1 MLCTQTSCLTTALPD
16 PAPASARPPLQTFTS
31 YEYMPSEYDRKTI
44 ISKFERLKNKLQQVT
59 PAEFVV
65 KAPPLGPRGAPAFS
79 EFEYDLDPF
88 SVSVWSL
95 GYAVARGKSAKGW
108 HDRQKR
114 PAVG

>member
-1 MLCTQTSCLTTALPD
+1 
-16 PAPASARPPLQTFTS
+16 
-31 YEYMPSEYDRKTI
+31 MPSEYDRKTI

-88 SVSVWSL
+88 SVSVWL
-95 GYAVARGKSAKGW
+95 WLWIAQRGAGAQGHGGQEVVRGRHGLQEKTAM
-108 HDRQKR
+108 D
-114 PAVG
+114 

>member
-1 MLCTQTSCLTTALPD
+1 
-16 PAPASARPPLQTFTS
+16 
-31 YEYMPSEYDRKTI
+31 MPSEYDRKTI

-79 EFEYDLDPF
+79 EFEYDLDSF
-88 SVSVWSL
+88 SVRVCGLWVH
-95 GYAVARGKSAKGW
+95 AVARGEAAKGW
-108 HDRQKR
+108 HDPQRR